1 MKKVQII
8 VDAVL
13 ACGIIALFVLH
24 FTSKPCGK
32 SHQTAEA
39 TVEEG
44 NLPIAFVNLDSVL
57 LNYTLAQE
65 ISEKL
70 MKKQEDA
77 RLKLNTKARTFQKEY
92 ADFQRKLENNAFLS
106 RERAESEANRLQKKQ
121 EELQALEAQLTE
133 DIMRENQEL
142 NIRLADSLTACI
154 EEFNKD
160 GRFHLIMSNQGR
172 DNIITAVDGYDVTE
186 AIVTSLNNRYAATK

>member
-1 MKKVQII
+1 MKKTQII

-13 ACGIIALFVLH
+13 ACGIIALFVLY
-24 FTSKPCGK
+24 FVGVPCCK
-32 SHQTAEA
+32 SSQAPVAE
-39 TVEEG
+39 VEEG
-44 NLPIAFVNLDSVL
+44 NLPIAYVNLDSVL
-57 LNYTLAQE
+57 VNYTLAQE

-77 RLKLNTKARTFQKEY
+77 RLKLNTKARTFQNEY

-121 EELQALEAQLTE
+121 EDLQALEAQLTE

-142 NIRLADSLTACI
+142 NIRLADSLNACI
-154 EEFNKD
+154 ANFNKD
-160 GRFHLIMSNQGR
+160 GRFHLILSNQGS
-172 DNIITAVDGYDVTE
+172 DNILTATEGYDITD
-186 AIVTSLNNRYAATK
+186 AIVKSLNDRYAAKK

>member
-1 MKKVQII
+1 MKKTQII
-8 VDAVL
+8 IDSVL
-13 ACGIIALFVLH
+13 AVAIIVLFVLY
-24 FTSKPCGK
+24 FVGKPCCK
-32 SHQTAEA
+32 HQQTPVAE
-39 TVEEG
+39 VEEG

-65 ISEKL
+65 LSEKL

-77 RLKLNTKARTFQKEY
+77 RLKLNTKARTFQNEY

-121 EELQALEAQLTE
+121 EDLQALEAQLTE

-142 NIRLADSLTACI
+142 NVRLADSLTACI
-154 EEFNKD
+154 DDFNKD
-160 GRFHLIMSNQGR
+160 GRFHLILSNQGR
-172 DNIITAVDGYDVTE
+172 DNVLTSTEGYDITD
-186 AIVTSLNNRYAATK
+186 AIIESLNNRYAAAK

>member
-1 MKKVQII
+1 MKKVQIF

-13 ACGIIALFVLH
+13 ACGIIALFILH
-24 FTSKPCGK
+24 FVGSPCCK
-32 SHQTAEA
+32 SSQAPVAE
-39 TVEEG
+39 VEEG
-44 NLPIAFVNLDSVL
+44 NLPIAYVNLDSVL
-57 LNYTLAQE
+57 VNYTLAQE

-77 RLKLNTKARTFQKEY
+77 RLKLNTKARTFQNEY

-121 EELQALEAQLTE
+121 EDLQALEAQLTE

-142 NIRLADSLTACI
+142 NIRLADSLNACI
-154 EEFNKD
+154 ANFNKD
-160 GRFHLIMSNQGR
+160 GRFHLILSNQGS
-172 DNIITAVDGYDVTE
+172 DNILTATEGYDITD
-186 AIVTSLNNRYAATK
+186 AIVKSLNDRYAAKK